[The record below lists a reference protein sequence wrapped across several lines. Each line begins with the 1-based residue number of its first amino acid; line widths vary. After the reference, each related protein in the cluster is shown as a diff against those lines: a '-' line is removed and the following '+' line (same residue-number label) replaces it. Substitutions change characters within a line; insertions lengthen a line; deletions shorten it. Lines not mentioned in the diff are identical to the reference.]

1 MPPRVPYVRR
11 KAGIESIT
19 TRMTTFAHAYLQQ
32 LGRFAQA
39 VNVPRVR
46 ALHLPPQPPPAQGP
60 DNRGE
65 FCAVELEDG
74 ALGMSYAL
82 FDGVL
87 ARLHAQAGTPGL
99 VGADALAL
107 AQGYARG
114 DAMARA
120 LGFAA
125 ANALTCSLYQRAGYC
140 PPASTDSIG
149 ELDPQPGDAIGM
161 IGLFT
166 SLLSPILDRGA
177 KITVVELR
185 PELAGAHPG
194 YTVTTDRNALRTCN
208 KVVSTGT
215 ILLNNTLDAMLEV
228 CGNARRLALIGPTAA
243 CLPDALF
250 ARGVTLL
257 GSSWVRDA
265 PGFTAALREGRSRSG
280 TTIKTAITPATYPGF
295 DALLQAAYRT

>member
-1 MPPRVPYVRR
+1 
-11 KAGIESIT
+11 
-19 TRMTTFAHAYLQQ
+19 MTSFERAYLHQ

-39 VNVPRVR
+39 VKVPRVR
-46 ALHLPPQPPPAQGP
+46 ALHLPPQPSHAQGP
-60 DNRGE
+60 ENRGE
-65 FCAVELEDG
+65 FCAVELDDG

-82 FDGVL
+82 FEGVL
-87 ARLHAQAGTPGL
+87 ERLHAQAGTSGL

-107 AQGYARG
+107 AQGYGRN
-114 DAMARA
+114 DTMARA

-125 ANALTCSLYQRAGYC
+125 ANALTCSLYQRAGYR
-140 PPASTDSIG
+140 PPASADSIG
-149 ELDPQPGDAIGM
+149 QLDPQPGDCIGM

-166 SLLSPILDRGA
+166 SLLPPILDRGA
-177 KITVVELR
+177 KVTVIELR

-194 YTVTTDRNALRTCN
+194 YSVTNDRNALRSCN

-228 CGNARRLALIGPTAA
+228 CGNAQQLALIGPTAA

-257 GSSWVRDA
+257 GSSWVCDA
-265 PGFTAALREGRSRSG
+265 PGFIAALREGRSRSG
-280 TTIKTAITPATYPGF
+280 TTIKTAMTPATYPGF
-295 DALLQAAYRT
+295 DALLQAACRT